1 METFKVKHANARKRG
16 DGVYHMEELEGVFSQ
31 MKGLSAII

>member
-1 METFKVKHANARKRG
+1 MQMLEKEAME
-16 DGVYHMEELEGVFSQ
+16 YIIMEELEGVFSQ